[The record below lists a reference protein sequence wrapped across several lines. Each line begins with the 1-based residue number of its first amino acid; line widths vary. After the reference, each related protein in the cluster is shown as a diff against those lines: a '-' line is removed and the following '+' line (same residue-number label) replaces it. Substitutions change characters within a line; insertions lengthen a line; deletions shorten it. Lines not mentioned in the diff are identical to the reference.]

1 MDYDKLV
8 DLSHKVAKPWK
19 FCTYLLACLLILGGY
34 GHYKII
40 KELKTGEIIIEQ
52 ANNAETSNSNVIK

>member
-19 FCTYLLACLLILGGY
+19 FCTYLLAVLLILGVFY
-34 GHYKII
+34 HYKII
-40 KELKTGEIIIEQ
+40 KELKIGQIVIEQ
-52 ANNAETSNSNVIK
+52 TNNSDTDNKNLIK

>member
-19 FCTYLLACLLILGGY
+19 FCTYLLAGLLILGIFY
-34 GHYKII
+34 HYKVI
-40 KELKTGEIIIEQ
+40 KELKTGQIIIEQ
-52 ANNAETSNSNVIK
+52 TNNSDTTNDNVIK